1 MIGTIFDP
9 ALSYNVSRIEIIWG
23 SIIEKDKVIYIDGV
37 KYIIKEEFDNIE
49 KLEALLAKM
58 VAKIIKRGKSNDW

>member
-1 MIGTIFDP
+1 M
-9 ALSYNVSRIEIIWG
+9 
-23 SIIEKDKVIYIDGV
+23 EKDKVMYIDGV

-58 VAKIIKRGKSNDW
+58 VAKIIKRGKDNDR

>member
-1 MIGTIFDP
+1 M
-9 ALSYNVSRIEIIWG
+9 
-23 SIIEKDKVIYIDGV
+23 EKVKVMYLDGV

-58 VAKIIKRGKSNDW
+58 VAKIIKRGKENDG

>member
-1 MIGTIFDP
+1 M
-9 ALSYNVSRIEIIWG
+9 
-23 SIIEKDKVIYIDGV
+23 EKNKVMYIDGV

-58 VAKIIKRGKSNDW
+58 VVKIIKRGKSNDW